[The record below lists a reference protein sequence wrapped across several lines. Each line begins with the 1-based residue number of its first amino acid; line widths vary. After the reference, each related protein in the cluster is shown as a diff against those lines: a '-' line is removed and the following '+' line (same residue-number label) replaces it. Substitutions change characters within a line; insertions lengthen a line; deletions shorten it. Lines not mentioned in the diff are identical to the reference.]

1 MRNTISAYEN
11 HLSNYLTRYNFP
23 EAKDQSFITCRAEEA
38 YDVFCD
44 ARLRGLDVLTS
55 EELAKITLMQGLD
68 ITFDDV
74 LKEILKEEF
83 YDDVP
88 EYEHEI
94 LIADMG
100 DLLEE
105 YRELYDIT
113 PEFIESPE
121 GYDMKTMLIGIIEEY
136 IDKNGL

>member
-1 MRNTISAYEN
+1 MKNTLSAYEN

-23 EAKDQSFITCRAEEA
+23 EAEDQSFITCRAEEA

-74 LKEILKEEF
+74 LKEILTEEF
-83 YDDVP
+83 ADDVP

-94 LIADMG
+94 LIADMEF
-100 DLLEE
+100 LFEE
-105 YRELYDIT
+105 YRELYEIS
-113 PEFIESPE
+113 PEFMASPE
-121 GYDMKTMLIGIIEEY
+121 GDAMKSALIGIIEQY
-136 IDKNGL
+136 IDENGL

>member
-1 MRNTISAYEN
+1 MKNTLSAYEN
-11 HLSNYLTRYNFP
+11 HLSNYFTRYNFP
-23 EAKDQSFITCRAEEA
+23 EAEDQSFITCRAEEA

-74 LKEILKEEF
+74 LKEILTEEF
-83 YDDVP
+83 ADDVP

-94 LIADMG
+94 LIADMEF
-100 DLLEE
+100 LFEE
-105 YRELYDIT
+105 YRELYEIS
-113 PEFIESPE
+113 PEFMASPE
-121 GYDMKTMLIGIIEEY
+121 GDAMKSALIGIIEQY
-136 IDKNGL
+136 IDENGL